1 MVNLPL
7 VYIFGQNLGD
17 RRHNMLNF
25 RFYFP
30 GITLILIAIAIIAV
44 PEILVA
50 FIAAAIIVVGIAL
63 LYMGHIA
70 RKAEIEMRNS
80 GEWFY
85 GDGFFDGWF
94 ARAPVYRRRH
104 RRF

>member
-1 MVNLPL
+1 MS
-7 VYIFGQNLGD
+7 
-17 RRHNMLNF
+17 NF

-30 GITLILIAIAIIAV
+30 GVTLILIAIAIIAV

-50 FIAAAIIVVGIAL
+50 FIAAAIIMVGIAL

-70 RKAEIEMRNS
+70 RKTEIEMRNS
-80 GEWFY
+80 GEEFY
-85 GDGFFDGWF
+85 GSSFFDGWF

>member
-1 MVNLPL
+1 MINFYV
-7 VYIFGQNLGD
+7 IKRFGQHFGN
-17 RRHNMLNF
+17 RRHKMANF

-50 FIAAAIIVVGIAL
+50 FVAAAIIMAGIAL

-70 RKAEIEMRNS
+70 RKSEIEIRNS
-80 GEWFY
+80 GQWFHE
-85 GDGFFDGWF
+85 DGFFDSWF
-94 ARAPVYRRRH
+94 AKAPVDRRRH

>member
-1 MVNLPL
+1 MINLVL
-7 VYIFGQNLGD
+7 IEIFGQNFGK
-17 RRHNMLNF
+17 RRHKMANF

-30 GITLILIAIAIIAV
+30 GVTLILIAIAIIAV

-63 LYMGHIA
+63 LYMGHLA
-70 RKAEIEMRNS
+70 RKTEIEMRDS
-80 GEWFY
+80 GEWVR

>member
-1 MVNLPL
+1 MINFCLFE
-7 VYIFGQNLGD
+7 IFGQNFGN
-17 RRHNMLNF
+17 RRHKMANF

-50 FIAAAIIVVGIAL
+50 FIAAAIIVAGMAL
-63 LYMGHIA
+63 LYIGHIA
-70 RKAEIEMRNS
+70 RKSEIEMRNS
-80 GEWFY
+80 GEWFHE
-85 GDGFFDGWF
+85 DGFFDSWF
-94 ARAPVYRRRH
+94 ARAPVDRRRH

>member
-1 MVNLPL
+1 MA
-7 VYIFGQNLGD
+7 
-17 RRHNMLNF
+17 NF

-70 RKAEIEMRNS
+70 RKTEIEMRDS
-80 GEWFY
+80 GEWVH

>member
-1 MVNLPL
+1 MV
-7 VYIFGQNLGD
+7 
-17 RRHNMLNF
+17 NF

-50 FIAAAIIVVGIAL
+50 FIAAAIIVAGLAL

-70 RKAEIEMRNS
+70 RKSEVEMRDS
-80 GEWFY
+80 DEWFHS
-85 GDGFFDGWF
+85 DGFFDGWF
-94 ARAPVYRRRH
+94 AKAPVYKRRR

>member
-1 MVNLPL
+1 MS
-7 VYIFGQNLGD
+7 
-17 RRHNMLNF
+17 NF

-30 GITLILIAIAIIAV
+30 GLTLILIAIAIIAV

-50 FIAAAIIVVGIAL
+50 FIAAAIIMAGIAL
-63 LYMGHIA
+63 LYVGHIA
-70 RKAEIEMRNS
+70 RKTEIEMRNS
-80 GEWFY
+80 GERYY

-94 ARAPVYRRRH
+94 ARVPVYRNKH

>member
-1 MVNLPL
+1 MA
-7 VYIFGQNLGD
+7 
-17 RRHNMLNF
+17 NF

-30 GITLILIAIAIIAV
+30 GITLILIAVAIIAV

-50 FIAAAIIVVGIAL
+50 FISAAIIMVGIAL

-70 RKAEIEMRNS
+70 RKSEIEMRNS
-80 GEWFY
+80 GDWFH
-85 GDGFFDGWF
+85 GDSFFEGWF
-94 ARAPVYRRRH
+94 AKAPVDRRRH

>member
-1 MVNLPL
+1 MV
-7 VYIFGQNLGD
+7 
-17 RRHNMLNF
+17 NF

-50 FIAAAIIVVGIAL
+50 FIATAIIMAGITL
-63 LYMGHIA
+63 LYIGHMV
-70 RKAEIEMRNS
+70 RKSEIEMRDS
-80 GEWFY
+80 DEWFH
-85 GDGFFDGWF
+85 GGGFFDGWF
-94 ARAPVYRRRH
+94 AKAPVYRRRH

>member
-1 MVNLPL
+1 MA
-7 VYIFGQNLGD
+7 
-17 RRHNMLNF
+17 NF

-30 GITLILIAIAIIAV
+30 GVTLILIAIAIIAV

-50 FIAAAIIVVGIAL
+50 FIAAAIIMVGIAL

>member
-1 MVNLPL
+1 MRRHKMVN
-7 VYIFGQNLGD
+7 
-17 RRHNMLNF
+17 F
-25 RFYFP
+25 RYYFP

-50 FIAAAIIVVGIAL
+50 FIAAAIIVAGIAL
-63 LYMGHIA
+63 LYIGHMV
-70 RKAEIEMRNS
+70 RKSEIEMRDS
-80 GEWFY
+80 DPWFH

-94 ARAPVYRRRH
+94 AKAPVYKRRH

>member
-1 MVNLPL
+1 MS
-7 VYIFGQNLGD
+7 
-17 RRHNMLNF
+17 NF

-30 GITLILIAIAIIAV
+30 GVTLILIAIAIIAV

-50 FIAAAIIVVGIAL
+50 FIAAAIIVVSIAL

-80 GEWFY
+80 GEGFY

>member
-1 MVNLPL
+1 MA
-7 VYIFGQNLGD
+7 
-17 RRHNMLNF
+17 NF

-50 FIAAAIIVVGIAL
+50 FIAAAIIVAGIAL
-63 LYMGHIA
+63 LYIGHIA
-70 RKAEIEMRNS
+70 RRSEIEMRDS
-80 GEWFY
+80 EEWVH

-94 ARAPVYRRRH
+94 ARAPVDRRRH

>member
-1 MVNLPL
+1 MAN
-7 VYIFGQNLGD
+7 FG
-17 RRHNMLNF
+17 
-25 RFYFP
+25 FYFP

-50 FIAAAIIVVGIAL
+50 FIAAAIIMAGIGL
-63 LYMGHIA
+63 LYIGHMV
-70 RKAEIEMRNS
+70 RKTEIETIDS
-80 GEWFY
+80 DEWLH

-94 ARAPVYRRRH
+94 AKAPVYRRRH

>member
-1 MVNLPL
+1 MS
-7 VYIFGQNLGD
+7 
-17 RRHNMLNF
+17 NF

-30 GITLILIAIAIIAV
+30 GVALILIAIAIIAV

-50 FIAAAIIVVGIAL
+50 FIAAAIIMVGIAL

-70 RKAEIEMRNS
+70 RKTESEMRES
-80 GEWFY
+80 GEWLH
-85 GDGFFDGWF
+85 GDSFFDGWF
-94 ARAPVYRRRH
+94 ARAPVHRRRH

>member
-1 MVNLPL
+1 
-7 VYIFGQNLGD
+7 
-17 RRHNMLNF
+17 MLNF

-30 GITLILIAIAIIAV
+30 GIALILIAIAIIAV

-50 FIAAAIIVVGIAL
+50 FIAAAIIMAGIAL
-63 LYMGHIA
+63 LYIGHMA
-70 RKAEIEMRNS
+70 RKSEIEMRDS
-80 GEWFY
+80 DEWSH

-94 ARAPVYRRRH
+94 ARVPVHRRRH

>member
-1 MVNLPL
+1 VINFYL
-7 VYIFGQNLGD
+7 IKRFGQHFGK
-17 RRHNMLNF
+17 RRHRMANF

-30 GITLILIAIAIIAV
+30 GTVLILIAFAIIAV

-50 FIAAAIIVVGIAL
+50 FIAAAIIMAGIVL

-70 RKAEIEMRNS
+70 RKSEIEIRNS
-80 GEWFY
+80 GEWFHE
-85 GDGFFDGWF
+85 DGFFDSWF
-94 ARAPVYRRRH
+94 AKAPAGRRRH

>member
-1 MVNLPL
+1 MVN
-7 VYIFGQNLGD
+7 
-17 RRHNMLNF
+17 F
-25 RFYFP
+25 RYYFP

-50 FIAAAIIVVGIAL
+50 FIAAAIIMAGIAL
-63 LYMGHIA
+63 LYIGHMV
-70 RKAEIEMRNS
+70 RKSEIEMRDPDPR
-80 GEWFY
+80 FH

-94 ARAPVYRRRH
+94 AKAPVYRRRH

>member
-1 MVNLPL
+1 MANL
-7 VYIFGQNLGD
+7 
-17 RRHNMLNF
+17 

-50 FIAAAIIVVGIAL
+50 FVAAAIILAGIAL

-70 RKAEIEMRNS
+70 RKSEMEMRDS
-80 GEWFY
+80 EEWVH